1 MRTMMKVGA
10 GVLFLFLGSIAVGN
24 AEPAKNS
31 YPVPKSFDAFRLAA
45 GDEIT
50 LARSAAPP
58 SISNDAEI
66 MTLGDKS
73 YETVAKGKNGF
84 VCLVMRS
91 WANKFGDGEFWNPK
105 IRSPLC
111 VNAAAAQSVIPVYL
125 ERTRWVLS
133 GIGETEMIARTKAE
147 IAKHAIPDPQ
157 PGSMSYMMSKQGYI
171 NDDAHHWYSH
181 VMFFMPRTEGASW
194 GANSPGVPMFSDS
207 DDLPPAT
214 TFFVLVPKWSDGSLV
229 MSEKP

>member
-1 MRTMMKVGA
+1 MRTMIGA
-10 GVLFLFLGSIAVGN
+10 GIRILILALGAVATVN
-24 AEPAKNS
+24 AEDAKKS
-31 YPVPKSFDAFRLAA
+31 YAAPKTFDAFRLSAP
-45 GDEIT
+45 DEIT

-66 MTLGDKS
+66 LTLGSES
-73 YETVAKGKNGF
+73 YETAVKGKNGF
-84 VCLVMRS
+84 VCLVMRA

-111 VNAAAAQSVIPVYL
+111 VNAAAAKSVLPVYL

-133 GIGETEMIARTKAE
+133 GVSSSEMITRTKAE
-147 IAKHAIPDPQ
+147 VAKHSIPDPL

-171 NDDAHHWYSH
+171 NDDAYHWYSH
-181 VMFFMPRTEGASW
+181 VMFFMPRTDGASW
-194 GANSPGVPMFSDS
+194 GANSPGVPMFSDN
-207 DDLPPAT
+207 DDLPPTT

-229 MSEKP
+229 SAEKP